1 MGCGCARAAHASVV
15 RDTEPIEV
23 AAPERMGLNH
33 PVENRWF
40 LSSIDIRGGFLEA
53 VSIELP
59 EGLTCIIGPRG
70 SGKSTLAE
78 AIRGGLGGVEGASR
92 DRQELFRSN
101 LAKSAITLRA
111 RSEHD
116 GQTFVV
122 RREGRQPAVLTTGEG
137 KVLSAVALDRGT
149 FLPLDAYTSAEIET
163 IADETL
169 GPRRRGL
176 LDELRATDLLEIQG
190 EIAEAR
196 RGLEASADRI
206 RASRRGL
213 VDLTEEAQALV
224 DARDRLAAL
233 PVASASEHG
242 SALAAADQQRL
253 HNEAEQK
260 RARKLYDALAG
271 VEADCLRVATT
282 AARDVPTEIAAAQS
296 ANAAL
301 AASLHETLA
310 VLHSAVTE
318 HVAAI
323 QGAIDAARVA
333 LRASEVLLAE
343 AHLGQASASAQLR
356 ERDRVA
362 EAAVR
367 ERSDAERAVLRLAQ
381 LEARQTAARGDEQAL
396 LVERQSLKAKYLVL
410 RERVSALRE
419 EVVGELMAVVPGQVR
434 LGLRRSADTLEYQQL
449 VSQALH
455 GSGLRQHDAIVE
467 SVTRF
472 RPDELAQIVRADNLG
487 EFEAVC
493 RFGAD
498 RAKRVLD
505 ALRQALDPLTLE
517 VLPSDDVVSIE
528 LNVGTPDDAIYR
540 DAAHLS
546 RGQKCTALLPLLLAR
561 RRTPLVVDQPED
573 NLDNAFIF
581 RTVVESIRRLK
592 PTRQLLFITHNAN
605 IPVLG
610 EADCIVV
617 MDSDGRRGFVRKV
630 GSLDECREDIIELLE
645 GGAAAFDL
653 RRQRY
658 GRS

>member
-1 MGCGCARAAHASVV
+1 
-15 RDTEPIEV
+15 
-23 AAPERMGLNH
+23 MGLNTF
-33 PVENRWF
+33 VESRWF
-40 LSSIDIRGGFLEA
+40 LKSIEIRGGFLEA

-59 EGLTCIIGPRG
+59 DGFTCIIGPRG

-92 DRQELFRSN
+92 ERQELFRSN
-101 LAKSAITLRA
+101 LSKAAITLRA

-116 GQTFVV
+116 GQTFIV
-122 RREGRQPAVLTTGEG
+122 RREGRQAAVLTTGDG
-137 KVLSAVALDRGT
+137 KVLSSVALERGT

-169 GPRRRGL
+169 GPKRRGL
-176 LDELRATDLLEIQG
+176 LDELRASTLLEIQG

-196 RGLEASADRI
+196 RSLEASADRI
-206 RASRRGL
+206 RSSRRAL
-213 VDLTEEAQALV
+213 TDLTEEAQSLA
-224 DARDRLAAL
+224 DARDRLTAL
-233 PVASASEHG
+233 PVAPVSEHAA
-242 SALAAADQQRL
+242 ALAVAEQQRVY
-253 HNEAEQK
+253 NEAEQK
-260 RARKLYDALAG
+260 RARKLYDALTC
-271 VEADCLRVATT
+271 VEGDCHRLAATT
-282 AARDVPTEIAAAQS
+282 KQNVPTEIAEAKS
-296 ANAAL
+296 ANAML
-301 AASLHETLA
+301 VASLHESLTALHTA
-310 VLHSAVTE
+310 VAE
-318 HVAAI
+318 HVKAI
-323 QGAIDAARVA
+323 QGAVDATRAMLRVSE
-333 LRASEVLLAE
+333 ASLAE

-356 ERDRVA
+356 ELDRVT

-367 ERSDAERAVLRLAQ
+367 ERSDAERAVHRLAM
-381 LEARQTAARGDEQAL
+381 LETRQTTARSEEQAL
-396 LVERQSLKAKYLVL
+396 LLERQTLKAKYLLL

-419 EVVGELMAVVPGQVR
+419 EVVGELMAAVPGQVR
-434 LGLRRSADTLEYQQL
+434 LGVRRSADTLEYQQL

-472 RPDELAQIVRADNLG
+472 RPDELAQIVRGNDVV
-487 EFEAVC
+487 EFDAVC
-493 RFGAD
+493 RFGSD
-498 RAKRVLD
+498 RARRVLD
-505 ALRQALDPLTLE
+505 ALRQALDPLILE

-528 LNVGTPDDAIYR
+528 LNVGTQEDPIYR

-561 RRTPLVVDQPED
+561 RHTPLVVDQPED

-610 EADCIVV
+610 EADRIVV

-630 GSLDECREDIIELLE
+630 GTLDECREDIIELLE

-653 RRQRY
+653 RSKRY